1 MPTATFGSWK
11 SPITSDLI
19 TQSTIGVSSVSVD
32 GANVYW
38 LEGRPKEGG
47 RQVLMRRDAAG
58 NVSEVTPA
66 PFNVRTVAHEY
77 GGGAYLVKND
87 VVYFVNYADQR
98 VYRQEVGAT
107 PVALTAEAKVR
118 YADFALDE
126 KRGRLIA
133 VQEDH
138 STPDQEPITTIS
150 SISLKDGSAEMLIAG
165 NDFYAAPRL
174 SPNGMYLSWMSW
186 NHPNMPW
193 DESYVWCGNVGND
206 GMVTNMRNIAG
217 GASESV
223 FQPHWSPE
231 GELFYISDRSGWWN
245 LYRHSDYEGE
255 FEVAPRQN
263 DFGYPLWNFGMCTYD
278 FVDASTIVCTYS
290 DEGTWKIATV
300 TVDTAGGAGAW
311 KAYDV
316 PYTDMQSIKAGNGR
330 VYFRGAGPKDPA
342 VIAEL
347 DVASGKVNVLK
358 RSIQLDLDPGYLSEA
373 QTIKFPSSGGK
384 DTYAFFYAP
393 KNKDYAAAPDE
404 LPPLIVKSHGGPTAA
419 ATSALSLGIQF
430 WTSRGFA
437 VVDVNYGGSTG
448 YGREYRSRLYNSWGT
463 VDTEDCINAAKYLV
477 DKKLVDAAKLAISGG
492 SAGGYTTLCALTFH
506 DVFKAGASHYGV
518 SDLEALAK
526 DTHKFEARYLDRLVG
541 PYPIAAEIYQQR
553 SPIRHVDQ
561 LNCPAI
567 FLQGLEDKIVPPNQS
582 EMMVDALRK
591 KGVPVAY
598 VTFEGEQHGFRKA
611 ENIKRALDSELYFYS
626 RIFGFQTADKIE
638 PVNIENLT
646 AAANK

>member
-1 MPTATFGSWK
+1 MPTASFGSWK

-32 GANVYW
+32 GKNIYW

-47 RQVLMRRDAAG
+47 RQVLMRRDESGA
-58 NVSEVTPA
+58 VTEVTPA
-66 PFNVRTVAHEY
+66 PFNVRTLAHEY
-77 GGGAYLVKND
+77 GGGAYLVKDD

-98 VYRQEVGAT
+98 VYRQKVGAE

-118 YADFALDE
+118 YADFCLDE

-138 STPDQEPITTIS
+138 TTPEQEAITTIS
-150 SISLKDGSAEMLIAG
+150 AISLKDGSVEMLIAG
-165 NDFYAAPRL
+165 NDFYAAPRMN
-174 SPNGMYLSWMSW
+174 PNGMFMSWMSW

-217 GASESV
+217 GVHESV

-245 LYRHSDYEGE
+245 IYRHSDYEGE
-255 FEVAPRQN
+255 FEINPQEH

-278 FVDASTIVCTYS
+278 FVDAATIACTYS
-290 DEGTWKIATV
+290 DEGTWRLA
-300 TVDTAGGAGAW
+300 TVDTAGGAW
-311 KAYDV
+311 KQYDL
-316 PYTDMQSIKAGNGR
+316 PYTDIQSLKAANGR

-347 DVASGKVNVLK
+347 DLASGKVNVLK
-358 RSIQLDLDPGYLSEA
+358 RSIELDLDAGYLSEP

-384 DTYAFFYAP
+384 DTYAFFYPP
-393 KNKDYAAAPDE
+393 KNKDYSAPAGE
-404 LPPLIVKSHGGPTAA
+404 LPPLIVKSHGGPTAG
-419 ATSALSLGIQF
+419 ATTALSLGIQY

-448 YGREYRSRLYNSWGT
+448 YGREYRSRLYNSWGV
-463 VDTEDCINAAKYLV
+463 VDTEDCVNAAKYLV
-477 DKKLVDAAKLAISGG
+477 EKKLVDPAKLAIAGG

-553 SPIRHVDQ
+553 SPIQHVDK

-567 FLQGLEDKIVPPNQS
+567 FLQGLEDKVVPPNQS
-582 EMMVDALRK
+582 EMMVNALRK

-611 ENIKRALDSELYFYS
+611 ENIKRALDAELYFYS
-626 RIFGFQTADKIE
+626 RIFGFDTADKIE
-638 PVNIENLT
+638 PVQIENLT
-646 AAANK
+646 AGARK